1 MTMKRTL
8 LTVIA
13 LGALSTAGVGCVG
26 QDRSEVAEDDAALS
40 RDGAM
45 VLRVS
50 QNKLRL
56 GRQTLTRAELRDWSL
71 TLSGGGLHNR
81 RTGETIQFSLDQDTD
96 TLHVKRG
103 AGNTLVHFRDMEGTN
118 AALSKHAWHPQP
130 DAGQLRRG
138 EIQPKLWPVLLLV
151 VVVVLLTPAVAN
163 PVPQPDDPDIIEA
176 SNEMHEEVLKIEVA
190 IEEEDDP

>member
-13 LGALSTAGVGCVG
+13 LGALSTGGVGCVG

-40 RDGAM
+40 REGAM

-50 QNKLRL
+50 QNQLRL
-56 GRQTLTRAELRDWSL
+56 GRQALTRAELRDWSL

-81 RTGETIQFSLDQDTD
+81 RTGETIQFSLDQGTD
-96 TLHVKRG
+96 TLRVKRG
-103 AGNTLVHFRDMEGTN
+103 ASNTLLHFRDMERTN
-118 AALSKHAWHPQP
+118 AALARHAWHPQP
-130 DAGQLRRG
+130 DGGQLRRG
-138 EIQPKLWPVLLLV
+138 AIQPKLWPVLLLV

-190 IEEEDDP
+190 IEEEDTP